1 MSGVEVDH
9 AEQLEFQRRRSIEL
23 AHDDAQSLGVATGDR
38 VTASWKGGSATG
50 PALVNRRLRTG
61 VVRLATACPTSAP
74 AASPRR
80 SRRRRPMPDG
90 FIVTAV
96 KSLVL
101 VNLVMLMFAVLT
113 WVERRLIGRFQVR
126 LGPNRVGP
134 IGLLQPIADLGKL
147 LHKESI
153 IPIGGSPFLYLAAP
167 AISLFA
173 ALSVFGA
180 IPFGEEATIP
190 FTDWQIYLYI
200 ANINVA
206 LLLVFALGS
215 FSFYGFLVGGWSSSS
230 KYSLYGSMRAVAQL
244 VSYEVALTMAV
255 IGVVIMAQSISL
267 TGIVQAQDK
276 DGIWYVIPQF
286 VGFVI
291 YLLAS
296 TAEVSRIPFDLPEA
310 EGELVAG
317 YHTEYGGMRWAMF
330 QNAEYVSTIA
340 FSALASILFLGG
352 YDGPVLPGPVWML
365 LKMAFFIFIMIW
377 IRSTLPR
384 VRYDRLMAIG
394 WKVLIPIATLNLI
407 VTAALVVWI

>member
-1 MSGVEVDH
+1 
-9 AEQLEFQRRRSIEL
+9 
-23 AHDDAQSLGVATGDR
+23 
-38 VTASWKGGSATG
+38 
-50 PALVNRRLRTG
+50 
-61 VVRLATACPTSAP
+61 
-74 AASPRR
+74 
-80 SRRRRPMPDG
+80 
-90 FIVTAV
+90 
-96 KSLVL
+96 
-101 VNLVMLMFAVLT
+101 
-113 WVERRLIGRFQVR
+113 
-126 LGPNRVGP
+126 
-134 IGLLQPIADLGKL
+134 
-147 LHKESI
+147 
-153 IPIGGSPFLYLAAP
+153 
-167 AISLFA
+167 
-173 ALSVFGA
+173 VFGA

-190 FTDWQIYLYI
+190 GTDYQIYLYI

-267 TGIVQAQDK
+267 TGIVQAQDR

-384 VRYDRLMAIG
+384 VRYDRLMTIG

>member
-1 MSGVEVDH
+1 
-9 AEQLEFQRRRSIEL
+9 
-23 AHDDAQSLGVATGDR
+23 
-38 VTASWKGGSATG
+38 
-50 PALVNRRLRTG
+50 
-61 VVRLATACPTSAP
+61 
-74 AASPRR
+74 
-80 SRRRRPMPDG
+80 MPDG
-90 FIVTAV
+90 FILTVV

-101 VNLVMLMFAVLT
+101 VNLVMGVFAILT

-134 IGLLQPIADLGKL
+134 MGLLQPIADLGKL
-147 LHKESI
+147 LRKESI
-153 IPIGGSPFLYLAAP
+153 VPIGGSPFLYVAAP

-180 IPFGEEATIP
+180 IPFGEQATIP
-190 FTDWQIYLYI
+190 FTDWKIYLYI

-215 FSFYGFLVGGWSSSS
+215 LSFYGFLVGGWSSSS

-255 IGVVIMAQSISL
+255 IGVVMMAGSISL
-267 TGIVQAQDK
+267 TGIVAAQDR
-276 DGIWYVIPQF
+276 DGLWYIVPQF
-286 VGFVI
+286 VGFCI

-384 VRYDRLMAIG
+384 VRYDRLMVIG
-394 WKVLIPIATLNLI
+394 WKVLIPLATLNLL
-407 VTAALVVWI
+407 VTAALVVWL

>member
-1 MSGVEVDH
+1 
-9 AEQLEFQRRRSIEL
+9 
-23 AHDDAQSLGVATGDR
+23 
-38 VTASWKGGSATG
+38 
-50 PALVNRRLRTG
+50 
-61 VVRLATACPTSAP
+61 
-74 AASPRR
+74 
-80 SRRRRPMPDG
+80 MPDG
-90 FIVTAV
+90 FIVTAI
-96 KSLVL
+96 KSFVL
-101 VNLVMLMFAVLT
+101 VNLVMVMFAFMT
-113 WVERRLIGRFQVR
+113 WFERRLIGRFQVR

-153 IPIGGSPFLYLAAP
+153 IPIGGSPFLYIAAP

-190 FTDWQIYLYI
+190 FTDYQIYLYI

-267 TGIVQAQDK
+267 TGIVQAQDR

-317 YHTEYGGMRWAMF
+317 YHTEYGGMRFAMF
-330 QNAEYVSTIA
+330 QNAEYVALIA
-340 FSALASILFLGG
+340 FSAIASVLFLGG
-352 YDGPVLPGPVWML
+352 YGWPWLPGPVWMVL
-365 LKMAFFIFIMIW
+365 EMALFIFVAMW
-377 IRSTLPR
+377 LRATLPR
-384 VRYDRLMAIG
+384 VRYDRLMSIG
-394 WKVLIPIATLNLI
+394 WKVLLPAATLNLLVTSVI
-407 VTAALVVWI
+407 VAWRA